1 MKNKRPHS
9 KLIKAWANGAIIQFR
24 DMKTGKWEDCW
35 DNDPSWDENLEYRIK
50 PDTIEADDMVVMY
63 AWANLHDLEIDLT
76 PDQHS
81 MDNLR
86 LVFDRQHGRLLKA
99 EVIK

>member
-9 KLIKAWANGAIIQFR
+9 KLIKAWANGAVMQFR
-24 DMKTGKWEDCW
+24 DMMTGKWEDCW
-35 DNDPSWDENLEYRIK
+35 NNEPSWDEEGEYRIK
-50 PDTIEADDMVVMY
+50 PDTLQADDTITMY

-86 LVFDRQHGRLLKA
+86 LVFDRQHGHLLKA

>member
-9 KLIKAWANGAIIQFR
+9 KLIKAWANGALIQF
-24 DMKTGKWEDCW
+24 KTEAGGWEDCW
-35 DNDPSWDENLEYRIK
+35 GNQPAWDEYQEYRIK
-50 PDTIEADDMVVMY
+50 PDTPDADETLTMY

-81 MDNLR
+81 LDNLR
-86 LVFDRQHGRLLKA
+86 LMFDRQHGRLLKA

>member
-9 KLIKAWANGAIIQFR
+9 KLIKAWANGALIQF
-24 DMKTGKWEDCW
+24 KTEARGWEDCW
-35 DNDPSWDENLEYRIK
+35 NNDPSWDEYQEYRIK
-50 PDTIEADDMVVMY
+50 PDTLQADDTITMY

-76 PDQHS
+76 PNQNS
-81 MDNLR
+81 LDNLR

>member
-9 KLIKAWANGAIIQFR
+9 KLIKAWANGAVIQFR
-24 DMKTGKWEDCW
+24 DSDNRWQDYW
-35 DNDPSWDENLEYRIK
+35 NNDPSWEEDAEYRIK
-50 PDTIEADDMVVMY
+50 PDIPQADDTIVMY
-63 AWANLHDLEIDLT
+63 AWANLHDLEIELM
-76 PDQHS
+76 PNQNS
-81 MDNLR
+81 LDNLR